1 MAKFSKKVGGKEI
14 GDAKTYAKPHT
25 MSGGS
30 VDTKDCISIK
40 TDPNTLAAKDMKPG
54 QPTYRVSAGNP
65 NRDDA
70 KKTGVE
76 TRGNGAATKGR
87 IARGPMA

>member
-1 MAKFSKKVGGKEI
+1 MAKFSHKVRGKEV
-14 GDAKTYAKPHT
+14 GAAAVYAKPHT

-30 VDTKDCISIK
+30 VNPKDSISIK
-40 TDPNTLAAKDMKPG
+40 KDPNTLAAKDMKPG
-54 QPTYRVSAGNP
+54 QPTYRVSAGDP
-65 NRDDA
+65 ARDDV
-70 KKTGVE
+70 KRDGIE